1 MTFITLAL
9 EWLLDLDGPALFRE
23 YEDLSYEDYE
33 DEIKM
38 LSDEEVRDAVQRHYD
53 GGWDTFERV
62 NADDVNEWREAM
74 AVAF

>member
-9 EWLLDLDGPALFRE
+9 EWLLELDGPSLFRE
-23 YEDLSYEDYE
+23 YEDHSFEDYE

-53 GGWDTFERV
+53 GGWDEFVRINE
-62 NADDVNEWREAM
+62 DDVTEWRT
-74 AVAF
+74 AVAL